1 MALLLQR
8 SWQGIL
14 QWMELPIALGYL
26 WVLQGLD
33 AAWEWILMEQA
44 EILAVLVSEPASRYV
59 NYLEAPR
66 AALGD
71 KHEMESWVER

>member
-1 MALLLQR
+1 MDGASLA
-8 SWQGIL
+8 S
-14 QWMELPIALGYL
+14 GYL

-44 EILAVLVSEPASRYV
+44 ELLPMLMSEPASRCV

-71 KHEMESWVER
+71 KHEMENRVER

>member
-1 MALLLQR
+1 MDGASLA
-8 SWQGIL
+8 S
-14 QWMELPIALGYL
+14 GYL

-44 EILAVLVSEPASRYV
+44 ELLPMLMSEPASRYV

-71 KHEMESWVER
+71 KHEMESRVER